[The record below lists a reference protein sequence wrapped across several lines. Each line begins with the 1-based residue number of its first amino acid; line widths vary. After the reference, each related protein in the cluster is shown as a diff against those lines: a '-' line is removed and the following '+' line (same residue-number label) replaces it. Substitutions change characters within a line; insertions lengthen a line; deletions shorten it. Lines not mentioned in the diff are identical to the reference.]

1 MRKKWL
7 PALSLVSLAG
17 CLAAPV
23 LHFLGR
29 LGAEANKLIFLAA
42 SIGWFVFATLWSRR
56 R

>member
-1 MRKKWL
+1 MTKKWL

-23 LHFLGR
+23 IHFLG
-29 LGAEANKLIFLAA
+29 KLSSDGSKLVFLAA
-42 SIGWFVFATLWSRR
+42 SVGWFVFATLWARR